1 MKSNLTKIVSILDY
15 IFHKWFSKLELSP
28 RDETKNWSHLC
39 LGDLSLFSRT
49 LGELLFSLFEWQR
62 LRVIF
67 SFVLMGFCYLSDF
80 VFFYNLN
87 ILSKKYLSFS
97 KIFPHTNTLT
107 TTYLRKKKLSTE
119 NVAFPI
125 ASNVNRWS
133 NWKNNTKLPAIKESP
148 LMINESELSL

>member
-15 IFHKWFSKLELSP
+15 IFPQMVFKTLAITSRWDEKLKPLVSWWLKSVFP
-28 RDETKNWSHLC
+28 HFRRVAFFFIWVTETQGDIFLC
-39 LGDLSLFSRT
+39 SDGLLLSLWF
-49 LGELLFSLFEWQR
+49 W
-62 LRVIF
+62 
-67 SFVLMGFCYLSDF
+67 
-80 VFFYNLN
+80 FYNLN